1 MIKNF
6 RFNGY
11 GDLYVGSARE
21 IRSLYKNLGQKTNMF
36 PRFVDEPTLREDQMY
51 GIHVQE
57 DGQYVILNASSC
69 LKVIIDGD
77 NEEV

>member
-1 MIKNF
+1 MIKKF
-6 RFNGY
+6 EIEEY
-11 GDLYVGSARE
+11 GELYVGSARE
-21 IRSLYKNLGQKTNMF
+21 IRLLYKNLGQKTNAF

-69 LKVIIDGD
+69 LQVIV
-77 NEEV
+77 NQV